1 MIQRHQLLRDMRSC
15 TLSSESTGTSF
26 LVPLTIDSMKKLSG
40 PACYQARGVIGG
52 LRIGDSEMIR
62 SVTKS
67 RSLDND
73 LSEVYSNDAILL
85 KQFAADNAAL
95 RSKLEAVA
103 NERNQYRDQFL
114 AGVQE
119 ASRRSL
125 MNGISSFTYHRPEVT
140 PESLVE
146 TSEESALIIENL
158 REEVSFLN
166 DLLQVRRTAAVAHEK
181 ESSENEMSK
190 LEKSTNIEELRAMCV
205 VDITVVKNL
214 GIAAMESQMKELTV
228 EFDKRIAK
236 SVKDWTIRLEET
248 NLLRTQEKEFYA
260 CKLGDMSR
268 ELEQLRA
275 PATSSLKPSICE
287 KLSDKALINDLIES
301 LQSDHLMYKMSTL
314 AMMNGFSDYFMSVK
328 EEMITE
334 IRRKLEEKDTQYAL
348 NLNLK
353 DHECQNLHGQNKILD
368 CLLSVAQTSK
378 LKILCQVRN
387 LYECATSGVTE
398 IAEKHVQFV
407 QSVQHDTIRKET
419 EHDSAIKRIIL
430 ERDCAADEL
439 LHSR

>member
-1 MIQRHQLLRDMRSC
+1 
-15 TLSSESTGTSF
+15 
-26 LVPLTIDSMKKLSG
+26 MKKLSG
-40 PACYQARGVIGG
+40 PACYQARGVLCGP
-52 LRIGDSEMIR
+52 RIGDSEMIR

-73 LSEVYSNDAILL
+73 ISEVHSNDAILL

-95 RSKLEAVA
+95 RLKLEAVA

-125 MNGISSFTYHRPEVT
+125 MNGISSPTYHRPEVT

-146 TSEESALIIENL
+146 TSEESVLIIENL
-158 REEVSFLN
+158 REEISFLN
-166 DLLQVRRTAAVAHEK
+166 DLLQEKRVAAVGHEK

-190 LEKSTNIEELRAMCV
+190 LEKSTNIEELRALCV
-205 VDITVVKNL
+205 AEIIEVKNQ
-214 GIAAMESQMKELTV
+214 GIAAMESQMNELSV
-228 EFDKRIAK
+228 EFDKRMAE
-236 SVKDWTIRLEET
+236 SVKDWTIRLEGT
-248 NLLRTQEKEFYA
+248 NLLRAQEKEFYA

-275 PATSSLKPSICE
+275 SATSSRNPSMCE
-287 KLSDKALINDLIES
+287 KQSDKALTRDLIES
-301 LQSDHLMYKMSTL
+301 LQSDHLNFKKSTL
-314 AMMNGFSDYFMSVK
+314 AMMNGFSDYFMSAK

-334 IRRKLEEKDTQYAL
+334 MRRTLEAKDTQYAL

-353 DHECQNLHGQNKILD
+353 DHECQNLHGQNKMLD
-368 CLLSVAQTSK
+368 CLLSAAQTSK

-387 LYECATSGVTE
+387 LHECAMSGVTE
-398 IAEKHVQFV
+398 IVDKHVQFV

-419 EHDSAIKRIIL
+419 EHDYAMKRITL

>member
-1 MIQRHQLLRDMRSC
+1 
-15 TLSSESTGTSF
+15 
-26 LVPLTIDSMKKLSG
+26 
-40 PACYQARGVIGG
+40 
-52 LRIGDSEMIR
+52 MIR

-73 LSEVYSNDAILL
+73 ISEVHSNDAILL

-95 RSKLEAVA
+95 LLKLEAVS

-125 MNGISSFTYHRPEVT
+125 MNGISSSTYHRPEVT

-190 LEKSTNIEELRAMCV
+190 LKKSTNEELRAMCV

-214 GIAAMESQMKELTV
+214 GIAATESQMKELTV
-228 EFDKRIAK
+228 EFDKRMAE
-236 SVKDWTIRLEET
+236 SVKDWTIRLEGT
-248 NLLRTQEKEFYA
+248 NLLRAQEKEFYA

-275 PATSSLKPSICE
+275 PATSSRKPSVCE
-287 KLSDKALINDLIES
+287 KLSDKALTRDLIES
-301 LQSDHLMYKMSTL
+301 LQADHINYKKSTL
-314 AMMNGFSDYFMSVK
+314 AMMNGFSDYFMSAK

-334 IRRKLEEKDTQYAL
+334 IRRKLEAKDTQYAL

-387 LYECATSGVTE
+387 LHECATSGVTE

-407 QSVQHDTIRKET
+407 QSVQLDTIRKEI
-419 EHDSAIKRIIL
+419 EHDSAIKSITL
-430 ERDCAADEL
+430 ERDCATDEL